1 MPTAYLCDFD
11 GTISPRDIG
20 AGLVHAFSP
29 GREHERDALL
39 ARWSAGGMGHREL
52 TIAECALLTM
62 REPEARAFALG
73 HALDPA
79 FAPFVAETRTR
90 GDEVMVVSEGFGFYV
105 RALLA
110 RDGLGSLD
118 WAANRLVFE
127 DEGRVRA
134 EFPFHDPACPR
145 CGNCKGR
152 HVRDWRAR
160 GYRTVLVGDGMS
172 DRCGAR
178 AADRVLARG
187 ALLDWCRAERIEA
200 QPFRTFADVA
210 THERAVAVNG
220 RGRP

>member
-29 GREHERDALL
+29 GREPERDALL

-52 TIAECALLTM
+52 TIAECELLTV
-62 REPEARAFALG
+62 RESEARAFALG
-73 HALDPA
+73 FTLDPA
-79 FAPFVAETRTR
+79 FAPFVETMRAR

-105 RALLA
+105 EALL
-110 RDGLGSLD
+110 RREGLDGLV
-118 WAANRLVFE
+118 WAANHLVFE
-127 DEGRVRA
+127 DDGHVRA
-134 EFPFHDPACPR
+134 EFPFQDPSCPG

-152 HVRDWRAR
+152 HVRDWRDR

-187 ALLDWCRAERIEA
+187 ALLDWCRHERIEA
-200 QPFRTFADVA
+200 DPFRSFADVSL
-210 THERAVAVNG
+210 HERVATNG
-220 RGRP
+220 SARS